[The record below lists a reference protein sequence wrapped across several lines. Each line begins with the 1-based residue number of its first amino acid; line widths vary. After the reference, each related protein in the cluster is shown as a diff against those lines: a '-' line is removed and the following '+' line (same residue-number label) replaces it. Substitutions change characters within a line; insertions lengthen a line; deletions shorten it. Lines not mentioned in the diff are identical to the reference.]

1 MYQKRNMSF
10 HLHSVFSAQS
20 KSTVVNFA
28 SFFFFFLSSAKETSP
43 RIIEPHVEGTVSPSP
58 LPHPHPHTHTH
69 LPSFLPF
76 LSLVFFFCLFVKKK
90 SEKSTRSDRRN
101 IGGKKEKKEETETH
115 SQSI

>member
-28 SFFFFFLSSAKETSP
+28 SFFFLFLSSAKETSP

-76 LSLVFFFCLFVKKK
+76 LSLIYFFLFVCL
-90 SEKSTRSDRRN
+90 
-101 IGGKKEKKEETETH
+101 
-115 SQSI
+115 